1 LPGEEIVGYVTR
13 GRGVTVHRRDCL
25 NVLRVNDKDRLIDVD
40 WGSEPQTVPVAAY
53 IRAYDR
59 TGLLHEIAGE
69 ISNEKINMSAVNV
82 SREKNIATLYI
93 TLEISDIA
101 QLSRVLTKI
110 ESLSNVIE
118 AKRHIG

>member
-1 LPGEEIVGYVTR
+1 
-13 GRGVTVHRRDCL
+13 
-25 NVLRVNDKDRLIDVD
+25 
-40 WGSEPQTVPVAAY
+40 
-53 IRAYDR
+53 
-59 TGLLHEIAGE
+59 
-69 ISNEKINMSAVNV
+69 V

-101 QLSRVLTKI
+101 QFSRVLTKI